1 MEKLRIKNR
10 FVVASIALVV
20 VLFGISIAYA
30 AGKRSA
36 VFEGQKVA
44 PFQVRT
50 ANGKVVKF
58 PQDYKGKVVLL
69 DFWAS
74 WCGPC
79 IRELPS
85 VVAAYEKH
93 HTNGFEILGVSLDR
107 PSDQAKLMQVV
118 RENKMT
124 WPQAYDGQYFKT
136 PLAVRFGVR
145 SIPCPILIDGDTGL
159 ILAEGTNALGRKL
172 SRAVE
177 KGLLAKS
184 TNQNLSASP

>member
-1 MEKLRIKNR
+1 MGNLRIKNR
-10 FVVASIALVV
+10 FVTLLIALVV
-20 VLFGISIAYA
+20 VLVGISIAMA
-30 AGKRSA
+30 AGKRSG
-36 VFEGQKVA
+36 VFEGQKA
-44 PFQVRT
+44 PAFQVRT
-50 ANGKVVKF
+50 ANGKLVKF

-79 IRELPS
+79 LRELPS

-124 WPQAYDGQYFKT
+124 WPQVYDGQYFKT
-136 PLAVRFGVR
+136 PVAVRYGVR

-159 ILAEGTNALGRKL
+159 ILAEGTNAIGRKL

-177 KGLLAKS
+177 KALVAKS
-184 TNQNLSASP
+184 TNQNSAVSP